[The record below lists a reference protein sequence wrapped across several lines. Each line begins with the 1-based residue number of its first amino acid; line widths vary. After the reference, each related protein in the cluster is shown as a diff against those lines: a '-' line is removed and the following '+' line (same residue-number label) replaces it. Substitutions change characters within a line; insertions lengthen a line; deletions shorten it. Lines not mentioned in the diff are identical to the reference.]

1 MKKDNKAIAKKQNTP
16 QPKTPEHK
24 VKNGAISKPKFN
36 NKNKVNV
43 KLQNVPKP
51 TAVPQKKNKNKKN
64 KKKINI
70 SPPESHKENIVE
82 ERDSATDDEQME
94 TDVGVRA
101 TKEQEREKLKAK
113 YLEEYSSTIEDP
125 KLPQKTIN
133 ILKDVIAYVYRRDN
147 KIALKMSFEQNGLLL
162 DTKYDAESKYVFLR
176 F

>member
-16 QPKTPEHK
+16 QQKTPEHK
-24 VKNGAISKPKFN
+24 VKNAAISKPKFN
-36 NKNKVNV
+36 NKNEVNA
-43 KLQNVPKP
+43 KLQNVPKTTMANSP
-51 TAVPQKKNKNKKN
+51 AVPQKKKKNKKN

-101 TKEQEREKLKAK
+101 TREQEREKLKAK
-113 YLEEYSSTIEDP
+113 YLEEYSSSIEDP

-162 DTKYDAESKYVFLR
+162 DTKFDAENK
-176 F
+176 